1 MIAVI
6 LFTAWMMMIYPYQ
19 DIKAAVTKMKKAYG
33 QKKKKQE
40 ETKRGFVICM
50 DDTVDDCM
58 EVNIRISPSQSTT
71 HGTMNVKK
79 TRTCEGQKKRK

>member
-1 MIAVI
+1 MI
-6 LFTAWMMMIYPYQ
+6 LLTAWMMIYLYQ
-19 DIKAAVTKMKKAYG
+19 DIKAAVTKMTKAYR

-40 ETKRGFVICM
+40 ETKRGSVICM

-71 HGTMNVKK
+71 HGTMNAKK
-79 TRTCEGQKKRK
+79 DEDMRRAKEA